1 MTLQLGD
8 DAPDFTADT
17 TIGRIQ
23 FHAWLGE
30 SWGLLFS
37 HPRDFTPVGVT
48 ELGQVARLQR
58 QFEKRN
64 VKPIGLS
71 IDTVYSHH
79 QWIQD
84 VRETQGVLVDFPI
97 VADLDRSI
105 ATLYGMVHT
114 KRDALGPVRTLF
126 IIDPKRQVR
135 LIIAYPQTCGLN
147 FDEVLRAIDSL
158 QLTDEHAVCTPAHWQ
173 VGDDVIIHPSL
184 VDEDARADFPKGWQ
198 ELTPYLRL
206 TPYPETSPATRR
218 WLGFARLLRWR
229 IDPIAVPV
237 RTVRQNFA

>member
-37 HPRDFTPVGVT
+37 HPRDFTPVGAT
-48 ELGQVARLQR
+48 ELGQVARLRR
-58 QFEKRN
+58 QFDERN

-71 IDTVYSHH
+71 IDTVYSHQ

-84 VRETQGVLVDFPI
+84 IRETQGVFVHFPI
-97 VADLDRSI
+97 VGDLDRSI
-105 ATLYGMVHT
+105 AKLYGMVHPEH
-114 KRDALGPVRTLF
+114 DAPFTVRTLF
-126 IIDPKRQVR
+126 IIDPKKKVR

-173 VGDDVIIHPSL
+173 VGDDVIIHPGL
-184 VDEDARADFPKGWQ
+184 VDADARAEFPRGWQ
-198 ELTPYLRL
+198 EVTPYLRM
-206 TPYPETSPATRR
+206 TPHPGAPRAPRR
-218 WLGFARLLRWR
+218 RFAFGRLFRWR
-229 IDPIAVPV
+229 VDPIAVPV
-237 RTVRQNFA
+237 RAVGQNLA